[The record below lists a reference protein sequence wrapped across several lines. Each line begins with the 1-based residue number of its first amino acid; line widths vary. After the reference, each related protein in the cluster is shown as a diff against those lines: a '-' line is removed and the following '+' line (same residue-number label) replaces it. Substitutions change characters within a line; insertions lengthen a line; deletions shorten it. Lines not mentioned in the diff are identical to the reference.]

1 MFRLLVSIGMIFGLQ
16 IELELQYRLATCP
29 CKRLKLNWLVIS
41 VNILIGR
48 IIFCHRKIK
57 YCFFFFFFIWNIFIF
72 HSFDSSIYARMNV
85 RMNAKLNFLFYDYA
99 ANVIKLDDATL
110 IRIMRQS
117 NCH

>member
-1 MFRLLVSIGMIFGLQ
+1 
-16 IELELQYRLATCP
+16 
-29 CKRLKLNWLVIS
+29 
-41 VNILIGR
+41 
-48 IIFCHRKIK
+48 
-57 YCFFFFFFIWNIFIF
+57 
-72 HSFDSSIYARMNV
+72 MNV